1 VLQREGQNQTMALLQ
16 NMVATA
22 TMRQLINAQSSYDRI
37 HQLQTFEKISSRLM
51 LMEIT
56 LDETG
61 LIHSM
66 TKVDVTAVWN
76 TIPSREIALNMA
88 R

>member
-1 VLQREGQNQTMALLQ
+1 
-16 NMVATA
+16 
-22 TMRQLINAQSSYDRI
+22 
-37 HQLQTFEKISSRLM
+37 
-51 LMEIT
+51 MEIT